1 MGRGGASQA
10 ELAALERAGQS
21 ASEIFRR
28 AARTVVSFGKSKS
41 ATTGIDARILRDI
54 GLDRGAA
61 E

>member
-1 MGRGGASQA
+1 MSN
-10 ELAALERAGQS
+10 LAFVADNTIPGQS

>member
-1 MGRGGASQA
+1 MST
-10 ELAALERAGQS
+10 LAFVADNTILGLS

-28 AARTVVSFGKSKS
+28 AARSVVSFGKAKS
-41 ATTGIDARILRDI
+41 PTVGIDARILRDI

>member
-1 MGRGGASQA
+1 MSNHAFVADITIPG
-10 ELAALERAGQS
+10 LS

-28 AARTVVSFGKSKS
+28 AARSVVSFGKAKS
-41 ATTGIDARILRDI
+41 ATTGIDARLLRDI